1 MDNAKT
7 LNNYKSDLEACSADL
22 RKLVDIIPQQKL
34 ESLKVESDLYQI
46 TPCYIWNII
55 QYILVGGNLQSAALV
70 KEVDEI
76 FDYSSDRGIL
86 GFLSRV
92 LEELIESGLIENC
105 SLKEELERALKLNRC
120 LADAIRQVNCND
132 RHESLVGEL
141 FCVLLQLI
149 LLILAIIAK
158 IIILIIFCNRSCCNL
173 GGVSSSFCKCL
184 TCDLS
189 KELDQVE
196 KLIDELR
203 EIAIEFIIRTGDK
216 CKSDKKH
223 DDKCDHHD
231 KCDCHDKC
239 DHHDKCDCHDE
250 CDRDKERDH
259 HKPLYGYE
267 NNSYNDSYGSQKSDR
282 EIKMKYSGNNYYNK
296 YHNYYKSRQR

>member
-7 LNNYKSDLEACSADL
+7 LNNYKSDLEACTADL
-22 RKLVDIIPQQKL
+22 RKLIDIIPQQKL

-46 TPCYIWNII
+46 TPCYIWDII
-55 QYILVGGNLQSAALV
+55 QYILVGGSLHTAALV

-76 FDYSSDRGIL
+76 FVYSSDRGIL
-86 GFLSRV
+86 GFLSRI

-105 SLKEELERALKLNRC
+105 SLKEELERALKLNSC
-120 LADAIRQVNCND
+120 LTDAIRQVNCD
-132 RHESLVGEL
+132 DKHESLVGEL

-149 LLILAIIAK
+149 LLILSIIAK

-173 GGVSSSFCKCL
+173 SGVSSSFCKCL

-203 EIAIEFIIRTGDK
+203 EIAIEFIVRTGDK
-216 CKSDKKH
+216 CKFDKKH
-223 DDKCDHHD
+223 DDKCDRHE
-231 KCDCHDKC
+231 KW
-239 DHHDKCDCHDE
+239 DCHDE
-250 CDRDKERDH
+250 CDCDECDRHKERDH

-267 NNSYNDSYGSQKSDR
+267 NNSYNGFSDSQKSDK
-282 EIKMKYSGNNYYNK
+282 ENKMKYSDNNYYNK
-296 YHNYYKSRQR
+296 YHNYYK